1 MATMKNTKVFDKLV
15 EDIIE
20 HLDKHSCM
28 RVKEFDEILTNLSAL
43 IHHDLIEDAI
53 MDKFDGEVV
62 KTSTKVVDDD
72 VFNWKEKEK

>member
-20 HLDKHSCM
+20 HLDKYSCM

-43 IHHDLIEDAI
+43 IDHDLIEDAI

-62 KTSTKVVDDD
+62 KTSTKAADDD
-72 VFNWKEKEK
+72 VFDWKE